1 MKKLSLTLLMI
12 GLFTT
17 AIAQKYGYV
26 DTEYILSNIPEYEAA
41 QKQLNQLA
49 EDWKKQVDAKF
60 ADVQKLYEEYQA
72 ERALMSEE
80 MKRKKEEEIMSSEEQ
95 ARELQEKFFGEEGDL
110 GKKREE
116 LIKPIQDQVFNAIK
130 ELAEEGNF
138 AVIFDTAGGASMLY
152 TNPKFDYS
160 DEVLKKLGYSE

>member
-1 MKKLSLTLLMI
+1 MKKIILTLLMT
-12 GLFTT
+12 GLISS
-17 AIAQKYGYV
+17 AMAQKYGYV
-26 DTEYILSNIPEYEAA
+26 DTEYILNNIPEYEAA

-60 ADVQKLYEEYQA
+60 QEVQKLYEEYQA
-72 ERALMSEE
+72 EKALMSDE
-80 MKRKKEEEIMSSEEQ
+80 MKRKKEEEIMNAEEQ
-95 ARELQEKFFGEEGDL
+95 ARQLQEKYFGTEGDL

-116 LIKPIQDQVFNAIK
+116 LVKPIQDQVFNAVK

-152 TNPKFDYS
+152 TDPKFDYS
-160 DEVLKKLGYSE
+160 DEVLKKLGYGE